1 MVEEKVGIN
10 AICCGQSSGV
20 NSGSALIAASL
31 VAVIRLWY
39 TCTDSQ
45 HLQEHALSWAGQP
58 RLIRISGWRRAGGL
72 KAAMSKNTLLSMALS
87 RVQSRFLLVN
97 LLTKRI
103 RELKDGSTPLI
114 PRSNN
119 LAVEDIALQEIA
131 EGKITPHSIA
141 DYQLD

>member
-1 MVEEKVGIN
+1 
-10 AICCGQSSGV
+10 
-20 NSGSALIAASL
+20 
-31 VAVIRLWY
+31 
-39 TCTDSQ
+39 
-45 HLQEHALSWAGQP
+45 
-58 RLIRISGWRRAGGL
+58 
-72 KAAMSKNTLLSMALS
+72 MSKNALLSMALG

-103 RELKDGSTPLI
+103 RALKDGSTPLI

-131 EGKITPHSIA
+131 EGKITPHNIS